1 MKDPIFRSLRQAE
14 SFRGVERIDVF
25 DDLTITI
32 ENAGRD
38 KGSVTTRATL
48 TPSDALRLA
57 AALIYAAH
65 GQLSHQQGML

>member
-32 ENAGRD
+32 ENAGR
-38 KGSVTTRATL
+38 SVTTRATL
-48 TPSDALRLA
+48 TPGDALRLA

-65 GQLSHQQGML
+65 GQLSQQGML

>member
-32 ENAGRD
+32 ENAGA
-38 KGSVTTRATL
+38 KGSIATRANL
-48 TPSDALRLA
+48 TPGDALRLA

-65 GQLSHQQGML
+65 GQQGMR

>member
-32 ENAGRD
+32 ENAGA

-48 TPSDALRLA
+48 TPGDALRLA

-65 GQLSHQQGML
+65 GQLSQQGML

>member
-14 SFRGVERIDVF
+14 SFRGVERIDLL

-32 ENAGRD
+32 ENAGA
-38 KGSVTTRATL
+38 KGSIATRATL
-48 TPSDALRLA
+48 TPGDALRLA

-65 GQLSHQQGML
+65 GQLSQQGML